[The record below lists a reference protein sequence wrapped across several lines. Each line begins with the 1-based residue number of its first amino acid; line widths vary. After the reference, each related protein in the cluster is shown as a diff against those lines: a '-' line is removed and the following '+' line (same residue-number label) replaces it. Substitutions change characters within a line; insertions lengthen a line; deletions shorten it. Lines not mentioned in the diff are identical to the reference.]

1 MDLRLDSR
9 SVLVVGGGREATKR
23 IRMMAPE
30 GCRIT
35 VASPELSG
43 EIEEMASS
51 DSISIRHGAVSGD
64 SILEEVR
71 PDMLVAATDDG
82 TLNRRLVESARA
94 RGIIAYS
101 SSDPAY
107 SDYSHLAIAEFGGT
121 VKVAVSTGGRSPTIA
136 RAIRDEAR
144 VALEGVVTDGMLE
157 EIRVQGEARTG
168 SGPDALRE
176 GLRRAG
182 GRPRRDAG
190 S

>member
-35 VASPELSG
+35 VASPEISS
-43 EIEEMASS
+43 EIEEMAGNDMVSV
-51 DSISIRHGAVSGD
+51 RRGMVSGD

-82 TLNRRLVESARA
+82 ALNRRLVESARA

-107 SDYSHLAIAEFGGT
+107 SDYAHLAIAEFGGT
-121 VKVAVSTGGRSPTIA
+121 VRVAVSTGGRSPTIA

-144 VALEGVVTDGMLE
+144 RALDGVVTDVLLE
-157 EIRVQGEARTG
+157 EIKVQGEARAG
-168 SGPDALRE
+168 SGPG
-176 GLRRAG
+176 GLRRG
-182 GRPRRDAG
+182 GRPQRDAG
-190 S
+190 L

>member
-35 VASPELSG
+35 VASPRLSR
-43 EIEEMASS
+43 EIEEMAGSG
-51 DSISIRHGAVSGD
+51 SISVRRGTVSGD
-64 SILEEVR
+64 RILEEVR

-107 SDYSHLAIAEFGGT
+107 SDYSHLAIAEFGET

-136 RAIRDEAR
+136 KAIRDEAR
-144 VALEGVVTDGMLE
+144 RALDGVVTDGMLE
-157 EIRVQGEARTG
+157 EIRVQGEARAG
-168 SGPDALRE
+168 AGPGALRE
-176 GLRRAG
+176 GLRRG
-182 GRPRRDAG
+182 GGPRRDGGA
-190 S
+190 

>member
-23 IRMMAPE
+23 VRMMAPE

-35 VASPELSG
+35 VASPEISG
-43 EIEEMASS
+43 EIEKMAGKGN
-51 DSISIRHGAVSGD
+51 ISVRRGMVSGY

-71 PDMLVAATDDG
+71 PDILVAATDDG

-144 VALEGVVTDGMLE
+144 VALEGMVTDGMLE
-157 EIRVQGEARTG
+157 EIRVQGEARAS
-168 SGPDALRE
+168 SGPNARRGDLRQT
-176 GLRRAG
+176 GD
-182 GRPRRDAG
+182 RPRQDAG

>member
-23 IRMMAPE
+23 VRMMAPE

-35 VASPELSG
+35 VASPDISA
-43 EIEEMASS
+43 EIEEMASNG
-51 DSISIRHGAVSGD
+51 SISVRRGMVSGD

-71 PDMLVAATDDG
+71 PDMLVAATDDS
-82 TLNRRLVESARA
+82 TLNRRLVESARIK
-94 RGIIAYS
+94 GIIAYS

-136 RAIRDEAR
+136 KVIRDEAR
-144 VALEGVVTDGMLE
+144 RALDGVVTDVLLE
-157 EIRVQGEARTG
+157 EIRVQGEARA
-168 SGPDALRE
+168 GPGPGALRE
-176 GLRRAG
+176 GLRRG